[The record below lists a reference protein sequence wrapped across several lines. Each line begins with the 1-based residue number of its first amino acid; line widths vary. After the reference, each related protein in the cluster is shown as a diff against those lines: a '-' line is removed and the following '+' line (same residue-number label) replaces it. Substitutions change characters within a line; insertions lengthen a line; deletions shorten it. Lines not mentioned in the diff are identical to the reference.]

1 MYGRHTLSLATAIII
16 NKKEKMLELFYQ
28 YLLTCGRNPETDPI
42 TALTCS
48 STPSSLFKSGS
59 SWETLRN
66 ESIQL
71 EKSLPDDYWSLHWFK
86 CQQSS
91 SVFFFFYDVVEI
103 SEQQHEL
110 MAWSKNTNMKN
121 VFLSEIV
128 WAKFPVN
135 NFPL

>member
-1 MYGRHTLSLATAIII
+1 
-16 NKKEKMLELFYQ
+16 MLELFYQ